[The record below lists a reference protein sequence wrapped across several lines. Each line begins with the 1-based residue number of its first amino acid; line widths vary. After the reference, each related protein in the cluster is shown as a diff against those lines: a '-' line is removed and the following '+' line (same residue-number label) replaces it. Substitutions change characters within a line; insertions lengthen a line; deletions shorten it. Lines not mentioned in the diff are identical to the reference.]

1 MGFIYRLRIL
11 GSLHNHRNLSLAQ
24 IFTRIVD
31 SISFNSSTSLHI
43 VLVHGIRALRHTIYM
58 KEFELEPGEHVVL
71 QVRKHWFLFLGEL
84 LPFAII
90 AIIPFALPKI
100 LPFAPPLAQYA
111 TLFDYSTPT
120 MRAGLGVWLLI
131 TWTSAWGAFTR
142 YFLNAWILT
151 NNRIVNIKQRRFF
164 SREVSSL
171 FLSRIQDVT
180 TNVSG
185 ILQSLLGIGDI
196 KAQTAAEDV
205 EFIMHGIPRPEQM
218 RDLILKYVPEGD
230 SKPTGI

>member
-1 MGFIYRLRIL
+1 
-11 GSLHNHRNLSLAQ
+11 
-24 IFTRIVD
+24 
-31 SISFNSSTSLHI
+31 
-43 VLVHGIRALRHTIYM
+43 M

-71 QVRKHWFLFLGEL
+71 QVRKHWFLFLLEL
-84 LPFAII
+84 MPYAII
-90 AIIPFALPKI
+90 AIVPFVLPKLLI
-100 LPFAPPLAQYA
+100 LSPQMAKYA
-111 TLFDYSTPT
+111 IYFDYSTQLS
-120 MRAGLGVWLLI
+120 RAALGIWLLV

-151 NNRIVNIKQRRFF
+151 NARIVNIKQRRFF

-180 TNVSG
+180 TDVSG
-185 ILQSLLGIGDI
+185 VIPSLLGIGNI

-205 EFIMHGIPRPEQM
+205 EFVMKGIPNPEHM

-230 SKPTGI
+230 SEKTTGV